1 MTDEIHLKTLL
12 TDQDKTLDQR
22 LALFA
27 WLNLGILESLM
38 SGVITASDAVRIF
51 FNAENCLY
59 VRQDLMD
66 RTADEIMS
74 HGVQVADLFDI
85 LPPDEA
91 QREFERELAT
101 IRARCLSLLKEK
113 RLAA

>member
-12 TDQDKTLDQR
+12 TDQDKTPEQR

-27 WLNLGILESLM
+27 WLNLGILESLT

-59 VRQDLMD
+59 VRQNLLDL
-66 RTADEIMS
+66 TADEIMS
-74 HGVQVADLFDI
+74 RGVQVADPFDI
-85 LPPDEA
+85 LPADEA

-101 IRARCLSLLKEK
+101 IRVQALSLLKEK